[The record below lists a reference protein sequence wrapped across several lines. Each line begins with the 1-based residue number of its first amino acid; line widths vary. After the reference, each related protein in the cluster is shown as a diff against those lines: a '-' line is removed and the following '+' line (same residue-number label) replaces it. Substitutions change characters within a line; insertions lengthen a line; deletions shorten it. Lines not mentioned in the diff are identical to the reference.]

1 MADTQ
6 IMLTGNINQQSI
18 ARLMAEVTQRVG
30 AGSRSV
36 LLAMSTPGGEVY
48 WGVTAYNFLRG
59 LGIEVITHNFGQ
71 VDSSIG
77 GAIYVSGDRRFSVT
91 QGRFL
96 IHSISW
102 NYQGMG
108 TIAVPE
114 KQLRDN
120 LTQVERER
128 DNLAAILS
136 ARTDKEIDAVR
147 ADMTQTRILD
157 AQEATEYGFVHEIKD
172 EIFDPSQEIVNIGG

>member
-1 MADTQ
+1 MD
-6 IMLTGNINQQSI
+6 
-18 ARLMAEVTQRVG
+18 EVTQRVG

-71 VDSSIG
+71 VDSIG
-77 GAIYVSGDRRFSVT
+77 GAIYVSGDRRLSVT

-108 TIAVPE
+108 NIAVPE

-120 LTQVERER
+120 LTQIERER

-136 ARTDKEIDAVR
+136 ARTNREIDAVR
-147 ADMTQTRILD
+147 ADMTETRILD
-157 AQEATEYGFVHEIKD
+157 AHEAMEYGFVHEIKD

>member
-1 MADTQ
+1 MPDTQ

-18 ARLMAEVTQRVG
+18 SRLMDEMTQRVG

-71 VDSSIG
+71 VDSIG
-77 GAIYVSGDRRFSVT
+77 GAIYVSGDRRLSVT

-108 TIAVPE
+108 NIAVPE

-136 ARTDKEIDAVR
+136 ARTNKEMDAVR

-157 AQEATEYGFVHEIKD
+157 AQEATEYGFVHEIND
-172 EIFDPSQEIVNIGG
+172 QIFDPSQEIVNIGG